1 MSQKIKITLILLIL
15 STSIMFFIVGGQN
28 EVSSPLSAPTT
39 NNTNSNSKITKAVLP
54 TTKNPSNTPIDIS
67 GKLPFIPS
75 FATLQ
80 GTRIHG
86 NLRVDEQGNL
96 IIDNDIKKLLHYF
109 LNVEGELSREELIIL
124 LRKGI
129 ADYLPQPAEGQAL
142 EILTQYLAYQ
152 NALQEQINQGAYP
165 LKSNGI
171 EGYRQAFELRNQLRI
186 QYLGAE
192 VASAFFAEEEAYDLY
207 TVTRLELASN
217 TSLTDAE
224 RTAQLSVLEEQLPE
238 QYLNVRKKQQSR
250 VAVNEEINVLRENN
264 ASIYELQ
271 DTWTQHYGVEAAQ
284 RLVTLEVKRQEWDNR
299 YNTYS
304 QQRQSLQEMG
314 LDDDTFKSQLNALQ
328 ESSFSE
334 AEQKR
339 IQALDK
345 INGDS

>member
-1 MSQKIKITLILLIL
+1 MSQKTKIVLILIIVTTSIIFFSADNRIDEH
-15 STSIMFFIVGGQN
+15 STS
-28 EVSSPLSAPTT
+28 VSSIKS
-39 NNTNSNSKITKAVLP
+39 NTNDKNTITPPPKK
-54 TTKNPSNTPIDIS
+54 TSSTSDDIS
-67 GKLPFIPS
+67 GKLPSIPS

-86 NLRVDEQGNL
+86 NLRVDDQGNL

-109 LNVEGELSREELIIL
+109 LNVEGELSREELVVL

-129 ADYLPQPAEGQAL
+129 ADYLPQPAEDQAL
-142 EILTQYLAYQ
+142 DILTQYLAYQ
-152 NALQEQINQGAYP
+152 SALQEQINQGVYQ
-165 LKSNGI
+165 LQSGGV
-171 EGYRQAFELRNQLRI
+171 EGYRQAFELRNQLRV

-207 TVTRLELASN
+207 TVTRLELAN
-217 TSLTDAE
+217 NPSLTDAE
-224 RTAQLSVLEEQLPE
+224 RSAQLSVLEEELPE

-250 VAVNEEINVLRENN
+250 VAVSEEINTLRENN

-271 DTWTQHYGVEAAQ
+271 DTWTQHYGAEAAQ

-299 YNTYS
+299 YSSYS
-304 QQRQSLQEMG
+304 QKRLSLQEMG
-314 LDDDTFKSQLNALQ
+314 LDDDTFESELNALQ
-328 ESSFSE
+328 ESLFTE

-345 INGDS
+345 INDT

>member
-1 MSQKIKITLILLIL
+1 MSQKIKIILILLIL
-15 STSIMFFIVGGQN
+15 STSIIFFVGDQN
-28 EVSSPLSAPTT
+28 DNLSPTALSTT
-39 NNTNSNSKITKAVLP
+39 NNTKSKVTKTTLPASNNLSSSA
-54 TTKNPSNTPIDIS
+54 IDIS
-67 GKLPFIPS
+67 GKLPSIPS

-96 IIDNDIKKLLHYF
+96 IIDNDIKKLLHYYM
-109 LNVEGELSREELIIL
+109 NVEGEISREELINL
-124 LRKGI
+124 LRQGI

-152 NALQEQINQGAYP
+152 NALQEQINQGIYQ
-165 LKSNGI
+165 LQSGGI
-171 EGYRQAFELRNQLRI
+171 EGYRQVFELRNQLRI

-192 VASAFFAEEEAYDLY
+192 VASAFFAEEEAYDFY
-207 TVTRLELASN
+207 TVTRLELANN

-250 VAVNEEINVLRENN
+250 VAINEEINTLRENN

-271 DTWTQHYGVEAAQ
+271 DTWTQHYGTEAAQ
-284 RLVTLEVKRQEWDNR
+284 RLVTLEVKRQEWDDR
-299 YNTYS
+299 YQDYN
-304 QQRQSLQEMG
+304 QQRQSLQETG
-314 LDDDTFKSQLNALQ
+314 LGDDAFESQLNALQ
-328 ESSFSE
+328 QSLFTES
-334 AEQKR
+334 EQKR

-345 INGDS
+345 INEDG

>member
-15 STSIMFFIVGGQN
+15 STSIIFFIAGGQN
-28 EVSSPLSAPTT
+28 DINSPLSAPTT
-39 NNTNSNSKITKAVLP
+39 NNTNSKVTKATLS
-54 TTKNPSNTPIDIS
+54 TTKDLSNTPVDIS
-67 GKLPFIPS
+67 GKLPATPS

-109 LNVEGELSREELIIL
+109 LNVEGEISREDLITL

-152 NALQEQINQGAYP
+152 NALQEQINQGVYQ
-165 LKSNGI
+165 LKSDGI

-192 VASAFFAEEEAYDLY
+192 VASAFFTEEEAYDLY
-207 TVTRLELASN
+207 TVTRLELAN
-217 TSLTDAE
+217 DTSLTDAE

-250 VAVNEEINVLRENN
+250 VAVNEEINNLRENN

-271 DTWTQHYGVEAAQ
+271 DTWTQHYGAEAAQ
-284 RLVTLEVKRQEWDNR
+284 RLVTLEVKRQEWDSR
-299 YNTYS
+299 YNIYS
-304 QQRQSLQEMG
+304 QQRQLIQEMD
-314 LDDDTFKSQLNALQ
+314 LDEDAFESELNALQ
-328 ESSFSE
+328 KSSFTE

-345 INGDS
+345 INGNG

>member
-1 MSQKIKITLILLIL
+1 MAKKIKIILLLLIL
-15 STSIMFFIVGGQN
+15 STSIIFFVFGDQSDN
-28 EVSSPLSAPTT
+28 LSPIALSTT
-39 NNTNSNSKITKAVLP
+39 NNTKSKVTKTTLPASINLSNSTV
-54 TTKNPSNTPIDIS
+54 DIS
-67 GKLPFIPS
+67 GKLPSFPS

-96 IIDNDIKKLLHYF
+96 IIDNDIKKLLHYY
-109 LNVEGELSREELIIL
+109 LNVEGEISREDLINL

-129 ADYLPQPAEGQAL
+129 ADYLPQPAEDQAL

-165 LKSNGI
+165 LKSDGI
-171 EGYRQAFELRNQLRI
+171 AGYRQAFELRNQLRV

-207 TVTRLELASN
+207 TVTRLELAKN
-217 TSLTDAE
+217 ASLTDAE

-238 QYLNVRKKQQSR
+238 QYLNVRKKQQNR
-250 VAVNEEINVLRENN
+250 VAINEEINTLREND

-271 DTWTQHYGVEAAQ
+271 DTWTQHYGTEAAQ

-299 YNTYS
+299 YNAYS
-304 QQRQSLQEMG
+304 QQRQSLQEMD
-314 LDDDTFKSQLNALQ
+314 LNEDVFESQINALQ
-328 ESSFSE
+328 ESLFTE
-334 AEQKR
+334 AERKR

-345 INGDS
+345 INDDG

>member
-1 MSQKIKITLILLIL
+1 MSQKIKTVLILLIL
-15 STSIMFFIVGGQN
+15 STSIIFFMIDSQN
-28 EVSSPLSAPTT
+28 NNGHPAQSTT
-39 NNTNSNSKITKAVLP
+39 DNIKSKNTSTSLP
-54 TTKNPSNTPIDIS
+54 ATNTLSNTKVDIS
-67 GKLPFIPS
+67 GKILSTSS

-86 NLRVDEQGNL
+86 NLRVDENGNL
-96 IIDNDIKKLLHYF
+96 IIDNDIKKLLHYY
-109 LNVEGELSREELIIL
+109 LNVEGEIPREELINL

-152 NALQEQINQGAYP
+152 NALQAQINQGEYQ
-165 LKSNGI
+165 LQSGGI
-171 EGYRQAFELRNQLRI
+171 DGYRQAFELRNQLRI

-192 VASAFFAEEEAYDLY
+192 VADAFFAEEEAYDLY
-207 TVTRLELASN
+207 TVTRLELSSD

-238 QYLNVRKKQQSR
+238 QYLNVRKKQQNR
-250 VAVNEEINVLRENN
+250 IAINEEISALKENN

-271 DTWTQHYGVEAAQ
+271 DTWAQHYGAEAAQ
-284 RLVTLEVKRQEWDNR
+284 RLVTLEVKRQEWKSR
-299 YNTYS
+299 YDAYS
-304 QQRQSLQEMG
+304 QQRQSLQSMD
-314 LDDDTFKSQLNALQ
+314 LDDNTFESQLNALK
-328 ESSFSE
+328 ESLFTE

-345 INGDS
+345 INEDG

>member
-1 MSQKIKITLILLIL
+1 MSQKIKIILLLLII
-15 STSIMFFIVGGQN
+15 STSIIFFVTDDNSDNYSTSLQSRKSTINHQN
-28 EVSSPLSAPTT
+28 TT
-39 NNTNSNSKITKAVLP
+39 TLLPNNKILT
-54 TTKNPSNTPIDIS
+54 TPIDIS
-67 GKLPFIPS
+67 GKLPSVPS

-86 NLRVDEQGNL
+86 NLRVDDQGNL

-109 LNVEGELSREELIIL
+109 LNVEGEISREELIIL

-129 ADYLPQPAEGQAL
+129 SDYLPQPAEGQAL

-152 NALQEQINQGAYP
+152 NALQEQINQGVYQ
-165 LKSNGI
+165 LQSGGI

-207 TVTRLELASN
+207 TVTRLELSSD
-217 TSLTDAE
+217 TSLSDAE
-224 RTAQLSVLEEQLPE
+224 RTAQLKVVEEQLPE

-250 VAVNEEINVLRENN
+250 VAINEEINTLRESN

-271 DTWTQHYGVEAAQ
+271 DTWTQHYGAEAAQ
-284 RLVTLEVKRQEWDNR
+284 RLVTLEVKRQEWKDR
-299 YNTYS
+299 YTTYS
-304 QQRQSLQEMG
+304 QQRQSLQAMG
-314 LDDDTFKSQLNALQ
+314 LDDEAFKSQLNVLKT
-328 ESSFSE
+328 SLFTE

-345 INGDS
+345 INEGG